1 MDGSQELGSI
11 VDLKPKAETQAL
23 KEKPNEIA
31 TKNAVQALPIKDEA
45 KTSEQPE
52 GRIIDQEATEDVR
65 VDIAAE
71 AAKQQEEQTLEKANR
86 LAQAWEKGLRM
97 IRRTATDPIFLAG
110 LVAGTLGLAEE
121 IKSFPIGSEAAVIMG
136 GGSIGVALGGE
147 DKKSIIK
154 NAIIG
159 AGLGGYLAKQGISL
173 KTVSELTH
181 IPFLGGFIGLGDD
194 FGGKIIKE
202 VKKLIK

>member
-1 MDGSQELGSI
+1 MDGSQELGN
-11 VDLKPKAETQAL
+11 VAVL
-23 KEKPNEIA
+23 EKPQAIKITEKSQEPTRTQNEPREPKENKKTEI
-31 TKNAVQALPIKDEA
+31 QEA
-45 KTSEQPE
+45 QTM
-52 GRIIDQEATEDVR
+52 DQEATEDVR
-65 VDIAAE
+65 ADIAVE
-71 AAKQQEEQTLEKANR
+71 AAGQQEEQALHEANR
-86 LAQAWEKGLRM
+86 LAQSFEKGLKM
-97 IRRTATDPIFLAG
+97 IRETISDPIFLAG
-110 LVAGTLGLAEE
+110 VVAGTLGIAEE
-121 IKSFPIGSEAAVIMG
+121 IRSFPIGSEAAIIMG